1 MTTEVTKREGNEA
14 VAAASVWDVQPRTF
28 TEALQLCEV
37 LAQSTMVPEQYVGKP
52 GDILIAIQYG
62 AELGVK
68 PLQAI
73 QGIAVINR
81 RPTIWG
87 DLALAVVLN
96 SGKVEEIREMTTEEI
111 RAAGKATFY
120 GKRKGRAEPIVR
132 EFSLE
137 DAKKAN
143 LIGNDKKPIW
153 RQYPERMLMMRAR
166 SWGLR
171 DGWSDV
177 LKGMSIREEV
187 QDFDDEPKPPPPADD
202 RVAELKARL
211 TEAKER
217 AQNRAAPKSAPADPP
232 QDAKAQAPPAAEPN
246 GDLVSQAQIKRF
258 FAICST
264 SKIPHDEIRKRIA
277 EYRYTS
283 TSQIKRIHYD
293 ALCDWA
299 EKYMPTNPDYGT
311 KDATDSRFE

>member
-14 VAAASVWDVQPRTF
+14 VAAASVWDVQRRTF

-96 SGKVEEIREMTTEEI
+96 SGKVEEIREMTTEEL

-120 GKRKGRAEPIVR
+120 GKRKGRAEPIVT
-132 EFSLE
+132 EF
-137 DAKKAN
+137 N
-143 LIGNDKKPIW
+143 
-153 RQYPERMLMMRAR
+153 
-166 SWGLR
+166 
-171 DGWSDV
+171 
-177 LKGMSIREEV
+177 V
-187 QDFDDEPKPPPPADD
+187 Q
-202 RVAELKARL
+202 
-211 TEAKER
+211 
-217 AQNRAAPKSAPADPP
+217 
-232 QDAKAQAPPAAEPN
+232 
-246 GDLVSQAQIKRF
+246 
-258 FAICST
+258 
-264 SKIPHDEIRKRIA
+264 
-277 EYRYTS
+277 
-283 TSQIKRIHYD
+283 
-293 ALCDWA
+293 
-299 EKYMPTNPDYGT
+299 
-311 KDATDSRFE
+311 